1 MALSPKRVRGRGQ
14 VFINPL
20 NAGHRKGV
28 KEDVQ
33 HPLGRCGHGMGNGL
47 IPPLCLNI
55 STGLVEKGLNPSI
68 RAPL

>member
-1 MALSPKRVRGRGQ
+1 M
-14 VFINPL
+14 
-20 NAGHRKGV
+20 